1 MTMESESCTVVLRTI
16 DLVLMLPPLDPGMK
30 EKFSQSAEDFS
41 SESSEAKIPKSV
53 IHEDVYEEKKFT
65 RDMASSDD
73 GDDKRSLSAGEI
85 ERSFTRK
92 KDKPRFAQEMN
103 E

>member
-1 MTMESESCTVVLRTI
+1 MSPTRFFLLTVL
-16 DLVLMLPPLDPGMK
+16 LVLVTEAAARRPR

-73 GDDKRSLSAGEI
+73 GDNKRSLSAGEI